1 MRNWILAG
9 ALLPACGV
17 AAAADV
23 KVDCDV
29 HSDYDFALTQKSLI
43 LTRKSGAPKTVLMR
57 QGRLFI
63 DDRWV
68 QVSAGDRERLA
79 EYERTARQTM
89 PLAAQIGRDAA
100 TIAFTALGEVAKGFS
115 RDPERTEARLREA
128 RGQLDRALARSVS
141 ATHFNSANLGK
152 GIGEAIGEAVPMVV
166 GDIVGGAL
174 RAAFTGDTQRLEE
187 LDDLDTRIDAIVEP
201 RARALERNA
210 ETLCRSMRELD
221 ALDDALD
228 YRHGGKPLDL
238 LRVDADAA
246 GHPGNEADRAD
257 HAG

>member
-1 MRNWILAG
+1 MRNWMLVG
-9 ALLPACGV
+9 ALLLACGS

-23 KVDCDV
+23 DVDCDV

-43 LTRKSGAPKTVLMR
+43 LTRKTGAPKTVLMR

-68 QVSAGDRERLA
+68 AVDAADRERLA
-79 EYERTARQTM
+79 EYEKKARETM

-128 RGQLDRALARSVS
+128 REELDRSLARSVS
-141 ATHFNSANLGK
+141 PTHFNSADLGK
-152 GIGEAIGEAVPMVV
+152 GIGDAVGDAVPLLV

-174 RAAFTGDTQRLEE
+174 RAAFTGDTERLEE
-187 LDDLDTRIDAIVEP
+187 LDNLDSRIDAIVEP
-201 RARALERNA
+201 RAKALERNA
-210 ETLCRSMRELD
+210 ETLCRSMRALD
-221 ALDDALD
+221 AIDDALD
-228 YRHGGKPLDL
+228 YRHDGKPLEL
-238 LRVDADAA
+238 LRVEA
-246 GHPGNEADRAD
+246 GHRSRFAD
-257 HAG
+257 